1 MRTGIGMRFVLMG
14 AVASAQ
20 LALPQ
25 VARSQTRVMFVPSVT
40 VSSVF
45 DDNPFATTTG
55 SADQLTLLTPGIA
68 GLFATP
74 VVNINGLYSF
84 EMQRSVDHPALNNL
98 DARRHGMLTAA
109 FRQNSKS
116 TITVDGN
123 YDRTDTAGDLNFVT
137 GLLLERRRAQRWQV
151 GPSMVYQVAPR
162 TIISAGYTWTNEG
175 IEGTPAEDEHVVRA
189 DVTRQL
195 SPRSAASVGYLERRF
210 VNEIDA
216 RTSYAP
222 LVGWTY
228 RATPF
233 TRLTLQAG
241 PRLSARGGIAPEIVA
256 AFARKGTHLVG
267 FGLDYWRGE
276 SITLGVI
283 GPVEVNSATAQV
295 TSPVIKNFALGLYGG
310 FFNIDTISQG
320 KARVYHGEILAVR
333 TPIGPFVVALSYGAD
348 FQRGD
353 VRTSLLSDE
362 TVVRHILR
370 LRLIATPP
378 RLGRSF
384 QPEDP
389 LELLRKPSHG
399 ANR

>member
-333 TPIGPFVVALSYGAD
+333 SPIGPFVVALSYGAD

>member
-1 MRTGIGMRFVLMG
+1 MRFVLTGVMV
-14 AVASAQ
+14 AVE
-20 LALPQ
+20 LALPLE
-25 VARSQTRVMFVPSVT
+25 ARPQSGVTFVPSVS

-45 DDNPFATTTG
+45 DDNPFATVTG
-55 SADQLTLLTPGIA
+55 SADQMTLLTPGIEGA
-68 GLFATP
+68 FETP

-84 EMQRSVDHPALNNL
+84 EMQRSIGNPALNSV
-98 DARRHGMLTAA
+98 DARRHGMFAGV
-109 FRQNSKS
+109 FRQSTKS
-116 TITVDGN
+116 TLTVDGN
-123 YDRTDTAGDLNFVT
+123 YDRTDSASDLDFVT
-137 GLLLERRRAQRWQV
+137 GLLLGRQRAQRWQV
-151 GPSMVYQVAPR
+151 GPSMVYQVTPR

-175 IEGTPAEDEHVVRA
+175 LAQTPAENEHVVRA

-195 SPRSAASVGYLERRF
+195 SPRSAASFGYLERHF
-210 VNEIDA
+210 VDEADVS
-216 RTSYAP
+216 TSHAG
-222 LVGWTY
+222 LFGWTY
-228 RATPF
+228 AATPF
-233 TRLTLQAG
+233 ARLTLQAG
-241 PRLSARGGIAPEIVA
+241 PRLSARGGIRPEIVA
-256 AFARKGTHLVG
+256 AFARKGTHQVG

-295 TSPVIKNFALGLYGG
+295 TWPAIRKVALGLYGG
-310 FFNIDTISQG
+310 FFNSTTISQG

-333 TPIGPFVVALSYGAD
+333 SPIGPFVISLSYGAD

-362 TVVRHILR
+362 TVVRHVVR
-370 LRLIATPP
+370 LRLTATPP

-389 LELLRKPSHG
+389 LQPLRKPSHG

>member
-1 MRTGIGMRFVLMG
+1 MRTRIGMRFVLMG
-14 AVASAQ
+14 AVAVCQ
-20 LALPQ
+20 FALPR
-25 VARSQTRVMFVPSVT
+25 VARSQSRVVFVPSVS

-74 VVNINGLYSF
+74 VVNINGLYTF
-84 EMQRSVDHPALNNL
+84 EMQRSIDHPALNNL

-116 TITVDGN
+116 TLTVDGN

-151 GPSMVYQVAPR
+151 GPSMVYQLAPR

-210 VNEIDA
+210 VNEIDT

-241 PRLSARGGIAPEIVA
+241 PRRSARGGVAPEVVA
-256 AFARKGTHLVG
+256 AFARKGTHLIG

-362 TVVRHILR
+362 TVVRHIVR

>member
-25 VARSQTRVMFVPSVT
+25 VARSQTRMMFVPSVT

-210 VNEIDA
+210 VNEIDT

-362 TVVRHILR
+362 TVVRHIVR

>member
-1 MRTGIGMRFVLMG
+1 MRMGIGGRVMIVG
-14 AVASAQ
+14 AVAAAQ

-25 VARSQTRVMFVPSVT
+25 VARSQSRLMFVPSVT

-45 DDNPFATTTG
+45 DDNPFSTATG

-84 EMQRSVDHPALNNL
+84 EMQRSIDHPALNNL

-116 TITVDGN
+116 TLTVDGN

-151 GPSMVYQVAPR
+151 GPSIVYQVAPR

-189 DVTRQL
+189 DVTREL

-210 VNEIDA
+210 VNEVDT

-241 PRLSARGGIAPEIVA
+241 PRRSARGGIAPEVVA

-333 TPIGPFVVALSYGAD
+333 TPIGPFVVALSYGSD

-362 TVVRHILR
+362 TVVRHIVR

>member
-210 VNEIDA
+210 VNEIDT

>member
-25 VARSQTRVMFVPSVT
+25 VARSQTRMMFVPSVT

-210 VNEIDA
+210 VNEIDT

>member
-1 MRTGIGMRFVLMG
+1 MRTGIGGRVAILG
-14 AVASAQ
+14 AVAAAQ

-25 VARSQTRVMFVPSVT
+25 VARSQSRLTFVPSVT

-45 DDNPFATTTG
+45 DDNPFSTATG
-55 SADQLTLLTPGIA
+55 SADQLTLLTPGVA

-84 EMQRSVDHPALNNL
+84 EMQRSIDHPTLNNL

-116 TITVDGN
+116 TLTVDGN

-151 GPSMVYQVAPR
+151 GPSIVYQVAPR

-189 DVTRQL
+189 DVTREL

-210 VNEIDA
+210 VNEIDT

-228 RATPF
+228 RSTPF

-241 PRLSARGGIAPEIVA
+241 PRRSARGGIAPEVVA

-295 TSPVIKNFALGLYGG
+295 TSPIIKNFALGLYGG

-362 TVVRHILR
+362 TVVRHIVR

>member
-1 MRTGIGMRFVLMG
+1 MKTGIGGRVVILG
-14 AVASAQ
+14 AVAAAQ

-25 VARSQTRVMFVPSVT
+25 VARSQSRLVFVPSVT

-98 DARRHGMLTAA
+98 DARRHGMVTAA

-116 TITVDGN
+116 TLTVDGN

-151 GPSMVYQVAPR
+151 GPSMVYQLAPR

-175 IEGTPAEDEHVVRA
+175 IEGIPAEDEHVVRA

-210 VNEIDA
+210 VNEIDT

-241 PRLSARGGIAPEIVA
+241 PRRSARGGVAPEVVA

-276 SITLGVI
+276 SITLGVV

-295 TSPVIKNFALGLYGG
+295 TSPVIKNFALGLYAG

-362 TVVRHILR
+362 TVVRHIVR

>member
-1 MRTGIGMRFVLMG
+1 MITGIGRQFVLTG
-14 AVASAQ
+14 AVVAAQ

-25 VARSQTRVMFVPSVT
+25 VARSQSRVNFVPSVT

-55 SADQLTLLTPGIA
+55 SADQMTLLTPGIQ
-68 GLFATP
+68 GLFETP
-74 VVNINGLYSF
+74 VVSINGLYSF
-84 EMQRSVDHPALNNL
+84 EMQRALDHSALNNL
-98 DARRHGMLTAA
+98 DARRHAMLMAA

-116 TITVDGN
+116 TLTVDGN
-123 YDRTDTAGDLNFVT
+123 YDRTDTAGDLNFVP

-151 GPSMVYQVAPR
+151 GPSMVYQVTPR

-175 IEGTPAEDEHVVRA
+175 IAGTPAEDEHVVRA

-195 SPRSAASVGYLERRF
+195 SPRSAVSAGYLERHF
-210 VNEIDA
+210 VNEADV
-216 RTSYAP
+216 RTSYVP
-222 LVGWTY
+222 LLGWTY

-241 PRLSARGGIAPEIVA
+241 PRRSARGGAAPEVVA

-295 TSPVIKNFALGLYGG
+295 TSPVIKKVAVGLYGG

-333 TPIGPFVVALSYGAD
+333 SPIGPFVVALSYGAD

-362 TVVRHILR
+362 KVVRHIVR

>member
-1 MRTGIGMRFVLMG
+1 MRTRIGMRFVLMG
-14 AVASAQ
+14 AVAVCQ
-20 LALPQ
+20 FALPR
-25 VARSQTRVMFVPSVT
+25 VARSQSRVVFVPSVS

-74 VVNINGLYSF
+74 VVNINGLYTF
-84 EMQRSVDHPALNNL
+84 EMQRSIDHPALNNL

-116 TITVDGN
+116 TLTVDGN

-151 GPSMVYQVAPR
+151 GPSMVYQLAPR

-210 VNEIDA
+210 VNEIDT

-241 PRLSARGGIAPEIVA
+241 PRRSARGGVAPEVVA
-256 AFARKGTHLVG
+256 AFARKGTHLIG

-333 TPIGPFVVALSYGAD
+333 TPIGPYGAD

-362 TVVRHILR
+362 TVVRHIVR

>member
-25 VARSQTRVMFVPSVT
+25 VARSQTRMMFVPSVT

-210 VNEIDA
+210 VNEIDT

-333 TPIGPFVVALSYGAD
+333 SPIGPFVVALSYGAD

>member
-1 MRTGIGMRFVLMG
+1 MKTGIGGRVVILG
-14 AVASAQ
+14 AVAAAQ

-25 VARSQTRVMFVPSVT
+25 VARSQSRLVFVPSVT

-45 DDNPFATTTG
+45 DDNPFSTATG

-74 VVNINGLYSF
+74 VVNINGLYTF
-84 EMQRSVDHPALNNL
+84 EMQRSIDHPALNNL
-98 DARRHGMLTAA
+98 DARRHGMVTAA

-116 TITVDGN
+116 TLTVDGN

-151 GPSMVYQVAPR
+151 GPSMVYQLAPR

-175 IEGTPAEDEHVVRA
+175 IEGIPAEDEHVVRA

-210 VNEIDA
+210 VNEIDT

-241 PRLSARGGIAPEIVA
+241 PRRSARGGVAPEVVA

-276 SITLGVI
+276 SITLGVV

-295 TSPVIKNFALGLYGG
+295 TSPVIKKVALGLYGG

-362 TVVRHILR
+362 TVVRHIVR

>member
-1 MRTGIGMRFVLMG
+1 MTTRIGMRFVLIG
-14 AVASAQ
+14 AVVAAP

-25 VARSQTRVMFVPSVT
+25 VARSQSRVTFLPSVS

-55 SADQLTLLTPGIA
+55 SADQMTLLTPGIA
-68 GLFATP
+68 GVFATP
-74 VVNINGLYSF
+74 VVNITGLYSF
-84 EMQRSVDHPALNNL
+84 EMQRSIDHPALNNL

-116 TITVDGN
+116 TLTVDGN

-151 GPSMVYQVAPR
+151 GPSMVYQVTPR
-162 TIISAGYTWTNEG
+162 TIVSAGYTWTNEG
-175 IEGTPAEDEHVVRA
+175 IAGTPAEDEHVVRA

-195 SPRSAASVGYLERRF
+195 SPRSAASVGYLERHF
-210 VNEIDA
+210 VDETAA
-216 RTSYAP
+216 RSSYAP
-222 LVGWTY
+222 LFGWTY

-241 PRLSARGGIAPEIVA
+241 PRLSARGGVAPEVVA

-276 SITLGVI
+276 SITLGVN

-295 TSPVIKNFALGLYGG
+295 TSPVIKKVALGLYGG

-333 TPIGPFVVALSYGAD
+333 SPIGPFVVALSYGAD

-362 TVVRHILR
+362 TVVRHIVR

>member
-1 MRTGIGMRFVLMG
+1 MKTGIGGRVVILG
-14 AVASAQ
+14 AVAAAQ

-25 VARSQTRVMFVPSVT
+25 VARSQSRVMFMPSVS

-74 VVNINGLYSF
+74 VVNINGLYTF
-84 EMQRSVDHPALNNL
+84 EMQRSIDHPALNNL
-98 DARRHGMLTAA
+98 DARRHGMVTAA

-116 TITVDGN
+116 TLTVDGN

-151 GPSMVYQVAPR
+151 GPSMVYQLAPR

-175 IEGTPAEDEHVVRA
+175 IEGIPAEDEHVVRA

-210 VNEIDA
+210 VNEIDT

-241 PRLSARGGIAPEIVA
+241 PRRSARGGVAPEVVA

-295 TSPVIKNFALGLYGG
+295 TSPVIKKVALGLYGG

-333 TPIGPFVVALSYGAD
+333 SPIGPFVVAWSYGAD

-362 TVVRHILR
+362 TVVRHIVR

-399 ANR
+399 ASR

>member
-1 MRTGIGMRFVLMG
+1 MKTGIGGRVVILG
-14 AVASAQ
+14 AVAAAQ

-25 VARSQTRVMFVPSVT
+25 VARSQSRLVFVPSVT

-45 DDNPFATTTG
+45 DDNPFSTATG

-74 VVNINGLYSF
+74 VVNINGLYTF
-84 EMQRSVDHPALNNL
+84 EMQRSIDHPALNNL
-98 DARRHGMLTAA
+98 DARRHGMVTAA

-116 TITVDGN
+116 TLTVDGN

-151 GPSMVYQVAPR
+151 GPSMVYQLAPR

-175 IEGTPAEDEHVVRA
+175 IEGIPAEDEHVVRA

-210 VNEIDA
+210 VNEIDT

-241 PRLSARGGIAPEIVA
+241 PRRSARGGVAPEVVA

-276 SITLGVI
+276 SITLGVV

-295 TSPVIKNFALGLYGG
+295 TSPVIKKVALRLYGG

-333 TPIGPFVVALSYGAD
+333 SPIGPLVVALSYGAD

-362 TVVRHILR
+362 TVVRHIVR

>member
-210 VNEIDA
+210 VNEIDT

-333 TPIGPFVVALSYGAD
+333 SPIGPFVVALSYGAD

>member
-1 MRTGIGMRFVLMG
+1 MRTGIGGRVVLMG
-14 AVASAQ
+14 VVAAAQ

-25 VARSQTRVMFVPSVT
+25 VARSQTRVMFVPSVS

-84 EMQRSVDHPALNNL
+84 EMQRSIDHPALNNL
-98 DARRHGMLTAA
+98 DARRHGILTAA

-116 TITVDGN
+116 TLTVDGN

-151 GPSMVYQVAPR
+151 GPSLVYQVAPR

-175 IEGTPAEDEHVVRA
+175 IAGTPAEDEHVVRA

-210 VNEIDA
+210 VNETDS

-228 RATPF
+228 KATPF

-241 PRLSARGGIAPEIVA
+241 PRLSARGGIAPEVVA

-320 KARVYHGEILAVR
+320 NARVYHGEILAVR

-362 TVVRHILR
+362 TVVRHIVR

>member
-1 MRTGIGMRFVLMG
+1 MRTGIGGRVAIMG
-14 AVASAQ
+14 AVAAAQ

-25 VARSQTRVMFVPSVT
+25 VARSQSRLMFVPSVT

-45 DDNPFATTTG
+45 DDNPFSTATG

-74 VVNINGLYSF
+74 AVNINGLYSF
-84 EMQRSVDHPALNNL
+84 EMQRSIDHPALNNL

-116 TITVDGN
+116 TLTVDGN

-151 GPSMVYQVAPR
+151 GPSIVYQVAPR

-189 DVTRQL
+189 DVTREL

-210 VNEIDA
+210 VNDIDT
-216 RTSYAP
+216 RTLYAP

-241 PRLSARGGIAPEIVA
+241 PRRSARGGFAPEVVA

-295 TSPVIKNFALGLYGG
+295 TSPIIKNFALGLYGG

-362 TVVRHILR
+362 TVVRHIVR
-370 LRLIATPP
+370 LRLIASPP

>member
-1 MRTGIGMRFVLMG
+1 MRTGIGGRVVLMG
-14 AVASAQ
+14 AVAAAQ

-25 VARSQTRVMFVPSVT
+25 VARSQSRVMFVPSVT

-84 EMQRSVDHPALNNL
+84 EMQRSIDHPALNNL

-210 VNEIDA
+210 VNEIDT

-333 TPIGPFVVALSYGAD
+333 SPIGPFVVALSYGAD

>member
-1 MRTGIGMRFVLMG
+1 MRFVI
-14 AVASAQ
+14 AAAAASAQ

-25 VARSQTRVMFVPSVT
+25 VARSQSRVTFVPSVS

-45 DDNPFATTTG
+45 DDNPFATSTG
-55 SADQLTLLTPGIA
+55 SADQMTLLTPGIA
-68 GLFATP
+68 GIYSTP
-74 VVNINGLYSF
+74 VVNINGLFSF
-84 EMQRSVDHPALNNL
+84 EMQRSIDHPALNNL

-109 FRQNSKS
+109 LRQNSKS
-116 TITVDGN
+116 TLTVDAN

-151 GPSMVYQVAPR
+151 GPSMVYQVTPR
-162 TIISAGYTWTNEG
+162 TIVSTGYTWTNEG
-175 IEGTPAEDEHVVRA
+175 IAGTPAEDEHVVRA

-195 SPRSAASVGYLERRF
+195 SPRSAVSVGYLQRHF
-210 VNEIDA
+210 VNDA
-216 RTSYAP
+216 EGRTSYAP

-228 RATPF
+228 ASTPF

-241 PRLSARGGIAPEIVA
+241 PRRSARGGVAPEVVA
-256 AFARKGTHLVG
+256 AFARKGTHLIG
-267 FGLDYWRGE
+267 FGVDYWRGE
-276 SITLGVI
+276 SITLGVV
-283 GPVEVNSATAQV
+283 GPVEVNSATVQV
-295 TSPVIKNFALGLYGG
+295 TSPVIKKVAVGVYGG
-310 FFNIDTISQG
+310 LFNIDTISQG

-333 TPIGPFVVALSYGAD
+333 SPIGPLVVALSYGVD

-362 TVVRHILR
+362 TVVRQIVR
-370 LRLIATPP
+370 LRLIASPQ
-378 RLGRSF
+378 RLGPSF